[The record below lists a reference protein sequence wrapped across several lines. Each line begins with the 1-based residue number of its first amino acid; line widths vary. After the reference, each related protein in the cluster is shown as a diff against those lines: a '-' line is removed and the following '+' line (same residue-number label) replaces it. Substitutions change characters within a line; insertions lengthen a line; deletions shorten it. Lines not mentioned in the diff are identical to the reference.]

1 MGNGTNIVVQNAEC
15 TNGLI
20 KQSEAIVQSQKHPI
34 FATELAMLQCQLQ
47 EVAIIKG
54 DIMITQEELEELA
67 NEISEEQ
74 FKETESKE

>member
-1 MGNGTNIVVQNAEC
+1 MRCKSSPTF
-15 TNGLI
+15 
-20 KQSEAIVQSQKHPI
+20 QSQKHPI
-34 FATELAMLQCQLQ
+34 FATELAMLQGWLQ